1 MDTIFMN
8 SENSRTSKPHILILK
23 LTNKLDL
30 RIGKKVIAL
39 SNLSIYYTWKNI
51 KSSYNNNKFKI
62 SAHTWNDKFEL
73 PDGSYSVSNIQDY
86 FEYILKKHGEDIDE
100 PSVQI
105 YVNKIENRVTFKI
118 KNGYSLELL
127 TPETMKLLGS
137 TKNKI
142 TKDKNGENVPH
153 LEITE
158 VVLVHCNIVNNDYQQ
173 DSRVLY
179 TFVPNKPFGSL
190 LEISPTNHIFL
201 KTFNSEFQENEVWFK
216 DQNSQPLEIG
226 DRINLTLAIK

>member
-1 MDTIFMN
+1 MN
-8 SENSRTSKPHILILK
+8 SENSKTSKPHVLMLK

-30 RIGKKVIAL
+30 RTGEKIIVL

-51 KSSYNNNKFKI
+51 KKSYNNNQFKI
-62 SAHTWNDKFEL
+62 SAPTWNAKFQL
-73 PDGSYSVSNIQDY
+73 PDGSYSVLDIQDY
-86 FEYILKKHGEDIDE
+86 FEYILKKQGENIDK

-105 YVNKIENRVTFKI
+105 YVNKTENRVTFKT

-127 TPETMKLLGS
+127 TPETMKLLGR
-137 TKNKI
+137 TENKI
-142 TKDKNGENVPH
+142 VEDKSGENVPH

-158 VVLVHCNIVNNDYQQ
+158 VVLVHCNIVNNDYRQ

-190 LEISPTNHIFL
+190 LEIYPKNHKFL
-201 KTFNSEFQENEVWFK
+201 KTFNSEYDEIKIWFT
-216 DQNSQPLEIG
+216 DQNSQLLEIE
-226 DRINLTLAIK
+226 DRINLTMVIK